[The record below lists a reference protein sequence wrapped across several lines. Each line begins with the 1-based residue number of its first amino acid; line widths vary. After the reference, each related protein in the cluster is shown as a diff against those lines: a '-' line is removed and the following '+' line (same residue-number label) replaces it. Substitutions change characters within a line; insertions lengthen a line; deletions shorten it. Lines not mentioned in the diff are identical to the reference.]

1 MTVTKE
7 TILLEG
13 VLRGEGHERKCRF
26 KAVRQAIYADECT
39 RPTCLSYSRCII
51 EDADDF
57 PDGEYELEFE
67 GRRVPLSK
75 RDGHYAPHCDGS
87 NSNDVHTRTGHAPEV
102 SGAP

>member
-7 TILLEG
+7 TIPLEG
-13 VLRGEGHERKCRF
+13 TLRGESRERTCRL
-26 KAVRQAIYADECT
+26 KAVQHATYADECT

-75 RDGHYAPHCDGS
+75 KDGRYTPRLVS
-87 NSNDVHTRTGHAPEV
+87 PETKM
-102 SGAP
+102 AA